1 MDSSL
6 VNKWNWAFLFK
17 LIARGFGQF
26 GATNKAEQTERGR
39 VDGLTLTQFGNGA
52 GKIRTL

>member
-1 MDSSL
+1 MDSSV

-26 GATNKAEQTERGR
+26 GATNKAEQTERQSR
-39 VDGLTLTQFGNGA
+39 WVHTNL
-52 GKIRTL
+52 IW